1 MVLGLE
7 LLLGG
12 NLCVPRA
19 WRFNFKL
26 SL

>member
-12 NLCVPRA
+12 NLCVLRA